1 MKTEGGSTAPSLD
14 GEMYAFSAH
23 IHRPTL
29 RHEVRKDSYDL
40 IPFMHNALDLSP
52 NGTNM
57 SGDVRKG
64 ERIPRR
70 DPPPYEEA
78 DSFGQGVS
86 RDGFF
91 STAIN
96 DTNQYGPI
104 GMMILLFIVATITGA
119 AIKLLESL

>member
-1 MKTEGGSTAPSLD
+1 MQN
-14 GEMYAFSAH
+14 AH
-23 IHRPTL
+23 
-29 RHEVRKDSYDL
+29 
-40 IPFMHNALDLSP
+40 DLSP
-52 NGTNM
+52 TPTFMG
-57 SGDVRKG
+57 GDTRKG

-78 DSFGQGVS
+78 DGFSQAVA

-91 STAIN
+91 KTAIN

>member
-1 MKTEGGSTAPSLD
+1 
-14 GEMYAFSAH
+14 MYA
-23 IHRPTL
+23 R
-29 RHEVRKDSYDL
+29 ESYDL
-40 IPFMHNALDLSP
+40 TPPMHNALDLSSLP
-52 NGTNM
+52 VAM
-57 SGDVRKG
+57 SGEVRKG

-78 DSFGQGVS
+78 DGFGQAIA

-91 STAIN
+91 ATAIN

>member
-1 MKTEGGSTAPSLD
+1 
-14 GEMYAFSAH
+14 MYA
-23 IHRPTL
+23 R
-29 RHEVRKDSYDL
+29 ESYDL
-40 IPFMHNALDLSP
+40 TPPMHNALDLSSLP
-52 NGTNM
+52 VAM
-57 SGDVRKG
+57 SGEVRKG

-78 DSFGQGVS
+78 DGFGQAVA

-91 STAIN
+91 ATAIN

>member
-1 MKTEGGSTAPSLD
+1 MQ
-14 GEMYAFSAH
+14 
-23 IHRPTL
+23 
-29 RHEVRKDSYDL
+29 
-40 IPFMHNALDLSP
+40 NALDLP
-52 NGTNM
+52 PDRFIMAGE
-57 SGDVRKG
+57 VRKG

-78 DSFGQGVS
+78 ESFGQAIT

-91 STAIN
+91 NTSIN
-96 DTNQYGPI
+96 DANQYGPI

>member
-1 MKTEGGSTAPSLD
+1 MNTFSTQIRRPSL
-14 GEMYAFSAH
+14 
-23 IHRPTL
+23 
-29 RHEVRKDSYDL
+29 RHSEGNESYDL
-40 IPFMHNALDLSP
+40 ISFMQNALDLP
-52 NGTNM
+52 LDGM
-57 SGDVRKG
+57 LMAGEVRKG

-78 DSFGQGVS
+78 DSFGQAVS

-96 DTNQYGPI
+96 DANQYGPV

>member
-1 MKTEGGSTAPSLD
+1 MQAIE
-14 GEMYAFSAH
+14 F
-23 IHRPTL
+23 
-29 RHEVRKDSYDL
+29 YDL
-40 IPFMHNALDLSP
+40 IPLMQNAHDLSLRRQA
-52 NGTNM
+52 M
-57 SGDVRKG
+57 SGEVREG

-78 DSFGQGVS
+78 DSFGQAVS

-91 STAIN
+91 KTAIN
-96 DTNQYGPI
+96 DANQYGPI

>member
-1 MKTEGGSTAPSLD
+1 MQN
-14 GEMYAFSAH
+14 AH
-23 IHRPTL
+23 
-29 RHEVRKDSYDL
+29 
-40 IPFMHNALDLSP
+40 DLSP
-52 NGTNM
+52 TPASM
-57 SGDVRKG
+57 SGDTRKG

-78 DSFGQGVS
+78 DGFGQAVA

-91 STAIN
+91 KTAIN

>member
-1 MKTEGGSTAPSLD
+1 MQ
-14 GEMYAFSAH
+14 
-23 IHRPTL
+23 
-29 RHEVRKDSYDL
+29 
-40 IPFMHNALDLSP
+40 NALDLAHNP
-52 NGTNM
+52 RHM
-57 SGDVRKG
+57 SGEVRKG

-78 DSFGQGVS
+78 SSFSNAVA

-91 STAIN
+91 NTAIN
-96 DTNQYGPI
+96 DANQYGPI